1 MKRYPCRQCDR
12 SFNSSTSLRR
22 HIRNDH
28 NGKKKNYTCWYCTDE
43 KVTFTKHFMLKNH
56 ISLMHGIKNP
66 DFSQMSR
73 LAPPEKSSKTSSES
87 LVAKRTAEDVNM
99 EGAENAV
106 SDVSPAKKLKPQY
119 RCAKCGYSTENATEF
134 QEHIPQHKTDNS
146 TFQCLHCCLC
156 YTSQMSLS
164 RHLFIVHKVKEAV
177 GEEEEEDENF
187 QTVKDNE
194 KGGVTD
200 AIGETNTSLEEGIM
214 ERQCNICSKTFDDE
228 SAYVAHMRIHG
239 MSFLKTMQSGGP
251 EQ

>member
-1 MKRYPCRQCDR
+1 
-12 SFNSSTSLRR
+12 
-22 HIRNDH
+22 
-28 NGKKKNYTCWYCTDE
+28 
-43 KVTFTKHFMLKNH
+43 
-56 ISLMHGIKNP
+56 
-66 DFSQMSR
+66 
-73 LAPPEKSSKTSSES
+73 
-87 LVAKRTAEDVNM
+87 M

-177 GEEEEEDENF
+177 GEEEEEEEDENF
-187 QTVKDNE
+187 QTLKDNE

-239 MSFLKTMQSGGP
+239 MPFLKTMQSGGP